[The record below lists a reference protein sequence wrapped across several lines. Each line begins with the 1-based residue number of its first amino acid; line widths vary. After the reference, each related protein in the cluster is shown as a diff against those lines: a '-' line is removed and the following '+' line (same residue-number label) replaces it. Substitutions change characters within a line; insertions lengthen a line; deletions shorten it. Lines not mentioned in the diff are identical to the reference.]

1 MSMLYWTWKDIQN
14 EILNISERKRGDM
27 GKEFKNKSKTLLYKT
42 QKRCFFIL
50 YNVKTIN
57 DDKKNL
63 DTLNKIKKLKI
74 MIRSKV

>member
-1 MSMLYWTWKDIQN
+1 
-14 EILNISERKRGDM
+14 M
-27 GKEFKNKSKTLLYKT
+27 GKEFKNKSKNLLYKT
-42 QKRCFFIL
+42 QKRCSFIL

-57 DDKKNL
+57 DNKKNL

>member
-1 MSMLYWTWKDIQN
+1 MSMLYWIWKDIQN
-14 EILNISERKRGDM
+14 EILNISERKQGDM

-42 QKRCFFIL
+42 QKRCSFIL

>member
-1 MSMLYWTWKDIQN
+1 MSMLYWIWKDIQN
-14 EILNISERKRGDM
+14 EILNISERKQGDM

-57 DDKKNL
+57 N
-63 DTLNKIKKLKI
+63 
-74 MIRSKV
+74 M